1 MIFLLMSINKNFAKL
16 NKNLTKV
23 ELDLQD
29 KKSEIADLMKQLEK
43 RDFTIK

>member
-1 MIFLLMSINKNFAKL
+1 MIFLLMIINKKFAKQ
-16 NKNLTKV
+16 NKHLAKV

-29 KKSEIADLMKQLEK
+29 KKSEIADLMNQLEK